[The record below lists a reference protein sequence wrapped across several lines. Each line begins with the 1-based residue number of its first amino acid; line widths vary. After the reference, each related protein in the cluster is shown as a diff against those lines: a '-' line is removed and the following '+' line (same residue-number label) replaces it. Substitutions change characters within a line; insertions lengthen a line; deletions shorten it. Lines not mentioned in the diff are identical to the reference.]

1 MKPRSGAVP
10 GIVRSRVAAV
20 LVLAAVLAACGN
32 TASAGDAA
40 VIGSARITTDD
51 LAATVA
57 EVQEALG
64 TTPGAPDEGLVVD
77 ILQREIITELVAQSA
92 QREGISLTQGQIDAK
107 RAETAAGVGGEDQ
120 LELAFLNSNV
130 PPSQVDEQIALSI
143 EVEALG
149 EKLAPGGPVEQQQ
162 GAVYAYV
169 VALSEELDVL
179 VSPRFGTW
187 SNVEL
192 RIGPLPTDL
201 ATSGQPDEVLGE
213 LPVPQG

>member
-1 MKPRSGAVP
+1 MIARTGAV
-10 GIVRSRVAAV
+10 AAA
-20 LVLAAVLAACGN
+20 LLALAAVLAACGN

-40 VIGSARITTDD
+40 VIGGSRITTDD

-64 TTPGAPDEGLVVD
+64 TTPGAADSGLVVD

-92 QREGISLTQGQIDAK
+92 QREGITITQGQIDAK
-107 RAETAAGVGGEDQ
+107 RAEAAAGVGGEDQ

-149 EKLAPGGPVEQQQ
+149 ATLAPGGPVEQQQ

-169 VALSEELDVL
+169 VGLSEELGVL

-192 RIGPLPTDL
+192 QIGPVPTDL
-201 ATSGQPDEVLGE
+201 ATPAQPQEDLGE

>member
-10 GIVRSRVAAV
+10 GLVRSRVAAV

-107 RAETAAGVGGEDQ
+107 RAETAAGVGGEGIIRP
-120 LELAFLNSNV
+120 A
-130 PPSQVDEQIALSI
+130 
-143 EVEALG
+143 G
-149 EKLAPGGPVEQQQ
+149 
-162 GAVYAYV
+162 
-169 VALSEELDVL
+169 
-179 VSPRFGTW
+179 
-187 SNVEL
+187 
-192 RIGPLPTDL
+192 
-201 ATSGQPDEVLGE
+201 SGRRCVRVCGWVGVLGGG
-213 LPVPQG
+213 VVGHVGVCM

>member
-1 MKPRSGAVP
+1 MIRRSGAA
-10 GIVRSRVAAV
+10 AAV
-20 LVLAAVLAACGN
+20 LLALSVVLVACGN

-40 VIGSARITTDD
+40 VIGGASITSDD

-64 TTPGAPDEGLVVD
+64 TNPGTADANLVVD
-77 ILQREIITELVAQSA
+77 ILQREIITELVGQAA
-92 QREGISLTQGQIDAK
+92 QREGISVTQGQIDAK
-107 RAETAAGVGGEDQ
+107 RAEAAAGVGGDDQ

-149 EKLAPGGPVEQQQ
+149 AKLAAGGPVEQQQ
-162 GAVYAYV
+162 GAVYAYIV
-169 VALSEELDVL
+169 SLSEELDVL

-192 RIGPLPTDL
+192 QIGPVPTDL
-201 ATSGQPDEVLGE
+201 ATPAQPQEDLGE